1 MVSKHAID
9 FKPSAVC
16 CQPSAEMHEHKCHCH
31 EHSHAEG
38 MHRHIKDHS
47 EDCACKACTRAANIF
62 EELEEEIE
70 EQNRE
75 FRREIIF
82 LSVTG
87 AIFAGLMLTGHIM
100 PEYEHSLPVT
110 CAVFALFALCG
121 WPIVKTAL
129 SLLAKGD
136 IFNEYTLMSSAA
148 CAAVFIGEIHESVAV
163 MIFYRLGE
171 ALQDRA
177 ASKSRRS
184 VKSLLAQKPMEARL
198 VIDDEERLTE
208 PSEIKKGDIVRV
220 LPGEVIPVDGCVI
233 GGASQI
239 DCSTLTGES
248 LPVYAQKGSDVSG
261 GTLSIDGVLTIEAS
275 GPFEDSTISRMLEM
289 VQNAVEKK
297 APAERFITRFA
308 KWYTPA
314 MFFIAAAV
322 FCLLL
327 ILGYTVSD
335 AMSPALVML
344 VISCPCALVI
354 SIPLGYFGG
363 IGRASARGILVKGAH
378 VFDKLRRITAAV
390 FDKTGTLTY
399 GQFKVSKLMT
409 AEGVSKQE
417 LLKTAVLAEKGSV
430 HPLAASICRE
440 MPEITLSG
448 DAEVKELPGRGMIYK
463 DSGQTIIAG
472 NSQLISDYGIE
483 LPSMPNDRTVVHVL
497 KNDKYLGCIVVA
509 DEIRE
514 ESYATVREL
523 ENMGLRTYMLTGDRE
538 EVARAVCDT
547 LKMSGYRAELQP
559 EDKVTALSSIC
570 GGDMSRSIF
579 VGDGVND
586 GPVLI
591 TSNTGIAMG
600 GFGSQIAAEVSD
612 VVIVDDSPLKVA
624 ELLKIAKKT
633 RRIVWENVI
642 LTSGIK
648 MLFMIRALLSI
659 VGVCGEPALWE
670 AVFADVGVALIAILN
685 STRAARA

>member
-1 MVSKHAID
+1 
-9 FKPSAVC
+9 
-16 CQPSAEMHEHKCHCH
+16 
-31 EHSHAEG
+31 
-38 MHRHIKDHS
+38 MHRHIRDHA
-47 EDCACKACTRAANIF
+47 EDCACKACARAANIF
-62 EELEEEIE
+62 DELEEEIG

-75 FRREIIF
+75 FRKEVTF
-82 LSVTG
+82 LAVTG
-87 AIFAGLMLTGHIM
+87 AIFAALMLVSHVV
-100 PEYEHSLPVT
+100 PEYEHSLPVACT
-110 CAVFALFALCG
+110 FFALFALCG
-121 WPIVKTAL
+121 MPVVKTAL

-148 CAAVFIGEIHESVAV
+148 CAAVFIGEVHESVAV
-163 MIFYRLGE
+163 MLFYRLGE

-198 VIDDEERLTE
+198 IIGDEEKLTE
-208 PSEIKKGDIVRV
+208 PSEIKKGDTVRV
-220 LPGEVIPVDGCVI
+220 LPGEVIPVDGRVT

-239 DCSTLTGES
+239 DCSAITGES

-314 MFFIAAAV
+314 MFFVAAAV

-327 ILGYTVSD
+327 LLGRSAAD
-335 AMSPALVML
+335 ALSPALVML

-354 SIPLGYFGG
+354 SVPLGYFGG
-363 IGRASARGILVKGAH
+363 IGRASARGILVKGAN
-378 VFDKLRRITAAV
+378 VFDNLRRVTAAV

-399 GQFKVSKLMT
+399 GRFKVAKYFP
-409 AEGVSKQE
+409 ADGVSVQE
-417 LLKTAVLAEKGSV
+417 LLKTAVLAEKGST
-430 HPLAASICRE
+430 HPVAQSICRE
-440 MPEITLSG
+440 MPEIALSG
-448 DAEVKELPGRGMIYK
+448 DAEVTELPGKGILYK
-463 DSGQTIIAG
+463 NGEDCIVAG
-472 NSQLISDYGIE
+472 NSLLMADYGVIS
-483 LPSMPNDRTVVHVL
+483 PAMPNDGTVVHVL
-497 KNDKYLGCIVVA
+497 KNNVYLGCIAVA

-514 ESYATVREL
+514 DSYAAVREL
-523 ENMGLRTYMLTGDRE
+523 EKLGLHTYMLTGDRE
-538 EVARAVCDT
+538 EVARVVCDK
-547 LKMSGYRAELQP
+547 LEMSGYRAELQP
-559 EDKVTALSSIC
+559 EDKVEALRSIC
-570 GGDMSRSIF
+570 GGDLCRSVF

-586 GPVLI
+586 GPVLV
-591 TSNTGIAMG
+591 TSDTGIAMG
-600 GFGSQIAAEVSD
+600 GFGSRVAAEVSD

-624 ELLKIAKKT
+624 ELLRIAKKT
-633 RRIVWENVI
+633 RTIVWENVI

-648 MLFMIRALLSI
+648 LLFMTRALLSI

-670 AVFADVGVALIAILN
+670 AVFADVGVALLAILN
-685 STRAARA
+685 ATRTARSENIRYTL